1 MKNFY
6 KKAAAHEG
14 FTLVELIVVI
24 AILGILAGIAI
35 PVYSQYISK
44 ANEAADL
51 TMLDSVKTAVA
62 FAATE
67 KAIPAS
73 ATVTSITVKSASDIT
88 YTTSE
93 GLTGDKVASP
103 AEIAAYLGDGATITF
118 KSKTFTSGATWSA
131 STGKWTGLTSTSGD

>member
-1 MKNFY
+1 MRNFY

-51 TMLDSVKTAVA
+51 MALDSIKTAVA

-67 KAIPAS
+67 AALPDPATIDTI
-73 ATVTSITVKSASDIT
+73 TVTAASGSVSKVEYTDKEGHTDLADSDTILDYVGETVTLKSN
-88 YTTSE
+88 
-93 GLTGDKVASP
+93 K
-103 AEIAAYLGDGATITF
+103 F
-118 KSKTFTSGATWSA
+118 KSGATWSA
-131 STGKWTGLTSTSGD
+131 ADSKWEGGE